1 MEASDENYR
10 AAPVLY
16 PALQMVD
23 LAFEASRAAGVY
35 SNQVLSRCNDQ
46 CLRLAVME
54 GEYPWH
60 VHPSSDELF
69 LVMEG
74 CLEIELSDGRTFRLT
89 AWQSLTIPA
98 GMEHRTRAIGRTVN
112 LCFESLQ
119 AETRFSEEDGRIDRT
134 K

>member
-46 CLRLAVME
+46 CLRLA
-54 GEYPWH
+54 
-60 VHPSSDELF
+60 
-69 LVMEG
+69 VMEG